1 MKKNENGLSLSATDL
16 VGHLN
21 CAHLTKLDLAVAGG
35 TLRAPTFYDPFRHLL
50 QERGSRH
57 EQAYIDHLRLDGLSV
72 VEIPGI
78 GIDDEQVAR
87 TREAMVGGAQVIVQ
101 GAFRKERW
109 VGRADVLL
117 RVEQASGLGSWAY
130 EIVDTKLSRET
141 KAGTVLQLCLYA
153 DFVGGVQGRRPEYG
167 YVVAPHTAFE
177 RQPYRMDDYGAYFR
191 RAQAS
196 LVDAIAE
203 QAAYPSYPEP
213 CAHCEICRWSR
224 PCEQQRRA
232 DDHLSFV
239 AGSTKL
245 QIEELSPSYS

>member
-1 MKKNENGLSLSATDL
+1 MSEF
-16 VGHLN
+16 H
-21 CAHLTKLDLAVAGG
+21 
-35 TLRAPTFYDPFRHLL
+35 DPFRHLL

-57 EQAYIDHLRLDGLSV
+57 EQACIDHLRLDGLSV

-130 EIVDTKLSRET
+130 EIVDAKLSRET

-177 RQPYRMDDYGAYFR
+177 RR
-191 RAQAS
+191 RVS
-196 LVDAIAE
+196 PV
-203 QAAYPSYPEP
+203 
-213 CAHCEICRWSR
+213 
-224 PCEQQRRA
+224 RR
-232 DDHLSFV
+232 
-239 AGSTKL
+239 
-245 QIEELSPSYS
+245 